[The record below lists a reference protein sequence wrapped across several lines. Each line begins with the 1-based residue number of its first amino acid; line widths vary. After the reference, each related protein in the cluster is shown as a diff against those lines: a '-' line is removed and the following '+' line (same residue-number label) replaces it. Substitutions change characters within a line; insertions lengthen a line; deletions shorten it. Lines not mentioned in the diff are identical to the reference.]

1 MLRVIR
7 SLRVSRVVVLLSSR
21 KDCLRRLRLKHSRLF
36 RDGETPT
43 LRKRILGRSRRILS
57 TNALMRMLQEKKRTS
72 QSKRTFKTLALKRWT
87 SEKQSLSVKVSVSK
101 WRLIW
106 LYYRKEEEEGEE
118 NQGAGTEED
127 QGSKRRWELCGGRLR
142 RSNSWPHYGW
152 DRWWRGDP
160 FKILSH
166 FRW

>member
-21 KDCLRRLRLKHSRLF
+21 KDCLRRWLLKQSRLF
-36 RDGETPT
+36 RDGETPS

-72 QSKRTFKTLALKRWT
+72 QSKRTFKILALKRWT
-87 SEKQSLSVKVSVSK
+87 SEKQSLSEKVSVSK

-127 QGSKRRWELCGGRLR
+127 QGSKWRRELCGRRLR

-152 DRWWRGDP
+152 YRWWRGDT
-160 FKILSH
+160 F
-166 FRW
+166 